1 MLDILVVNPYQSMEV
16 IRRNGNKMNY
26 KNKNI
31 IVIGGSSGIGRGIA
45 SSYIDKGANV
55 CITGTR
61 DSINDYD
68 EEISD
73 NIKKCIYKKLDL
85 SEHENLEKLS
95 LPFNDINTLV
105 CSQGIVAY
113 NQKEFEMETF
123 KKVVDLNLNS
133 VTASCT
139 FFHQNLSKNNGSIVI
154 IGSGA
159 SFHAVRGNPAYSA
172 SKGGLLTLI
181 KTLAEAWARDGIRVN
196 GIAPGYVA
204 TKLTEVTF
212 RNEKRYENSLKS
224 IPLRRWGSP
233 EDMGEV
239 CCFLSSEEASYITG
253 QMLTVDGG
261 MSLS

>member
-1 MLDILVVNPYQSMEV
+1 MLGILAVNPYQSMEV

-68 EEISD
+68 EEISE

-85 SEHENLEKLS
+85 FEQENLEKLS

-113 NQKEFEMETF
+113 DQKEFEMETF

-133 VTASCT
+133 VMASCT

-212 RNEKRYENSLKS
+212 GNEKRYENSLNS

-239 CCFLSSEEASYITG
+239 CCFLSSEEASYVTG

>member
-1 MLDILVVNPYQSMEV
+1 MSL
-16 IRRNGNKMNY
+16 
-26 KNKNI
+26 KN
-31 IVIGGSSGIGRGIA
+31 S
-45 SSYIDKGANV
+45 
-55 CITGTR
+55 CIPLPSR
-61 DSINDYD
+61 L
-68 EEISD
+68 
-73 NIKKCIYKKLDL
+73 KK
-85 SEHENLEKLS
+85 
-95 LPFNDINTLV
+95 
-105 CSQGIVAY
+105 
-113 NQKEFEMETF
+113 
-123 KKVVDLNLNS
+123 
-133 VTASCT
+133 
-139 FFHQNLSKNNGSIVI
+139 NLSKNNGSIVI

-159 SFHAVRGNPAYSA
+159 SFHAVKGNPAYSA

-233 EDMGEV
+233 QDMGEV
-239 CCFLSSEEASYITG
+239 CCFLSSEGASYVTG

>member
-1 MLDILVVNPYQSMEV
+1 MKPTPRESQKIHE
-16 IRRNGNKMNY
+16 NY
-26 KNKNI
+26 KKVVKEIENLVDGLCVATTEEALEIRKITNKNI
-31 IVIGGSSGIGRGIA
+31 LCMEGP
-45 SSYIDKGANV
+45 
-55 CITGTR
+55 
-61 DSINDYD
+61 YD
-68 EEISD
+68 
-73 NIKKCIYKKLDL
+73 
-85 SEHENLEKLS
+85 
-95 LPFNDINTLV
+95 
-105 CSQGIVAY
+105 
-113 NQKEFEMETF
+113 QKEFEMETF
-123 KKVVDLNLNS
+123 NKVIDLNLNS
-133 VTASCT
+133 VMASCT

-159 SFHAVRGNPAYSA
+159 SFHAVRGNPGYSA

-212 RNEKRYENSLKS
+212 GNEKRYENSLKS

-239 CCFLSSEEASYITG
+239 CCFLSSEEASYVTG